1 MEKAGEEQY
10 AVYEKLMFFAF
21 ALYCISG
28 CVFFNCAQPLIELA
42 YGKTRVLSLSFL
54 GVLSFEYYVRGMM
67 GPVSSFRD
75 ANGLFVQG
83 KYRPLIMAFM
93 NIVIS
98 VLLVKPLGL
107 VGVVLGTVLS
117 RAMTQLWFDIY
128 ILNKLIFKR
137 SYSEVF
143 GKYLLYLVVTVVCTI
158 LPLAI
163 GSLFTINNVLLRLIA
178 SVFLSFIISVGL
190 IILLF
195 HRSDEYKSLKRI
207 VFGYGE
213 KILIKV
219 KR

>member
-1 MEKAGEEQY
+1 
-10 AVYEKLMFFAF
+10 
-21 ALYCISG
+21 
-28 CVFFNCAQPLIELA
+28 
-42 YGKTRVLSLSFL
+42 
-54 GVLSFEYYVRGMM
+54 M

-98 VLLVKPLGL
+98 VLLVRPLGL

-143 GKYLLYLVVTVVCTI
+143 GKYLLYLVISIVCTAI
-158 LPLAI
+158 PL
-163 GSLFTINNVLLRLIA
+163 GFMSLFQINSVLLRLIV
-178 SVFLSFIISVGL
+178 SVLLSLTISVGS
-190 IILLF
+190 IVILF
-195 HRSDEYKSLKRI
+195 HRSTEYKS
-207 VFGYGE
+207 
-213 KILIKV
+213 IKKTV
-219 KR
+219 LGFSKKLLARVRT

>member
-1 MEKAGEEQY
+1 
-10 AVYEKLMFFAF
+10 MFFAF

-28 CVFFNCAQPLIELA
+28 SVFFNCAQPLIELA

-54 GVLSFEYYVRGMM
+54 AVLSLEYYVRGMM

-75 ANGLFVQG
+75 ANGLFIQG

-117 RAMTQLWFDIY
+117 RAITQLWFDIY

-143 GKYLLYLVVTVVCTI
+143 GQYLLYLVISVVCTAI
-158 LPLAI
+158 PL
-163 GSLFTINNVLLRLIA
+163 GCMSFFSINSVLLRLIV
-178 SVFLSFIISVGL
+178 SVILSLVVCIGL
-190 IILLF
+190 IVLLF
-195 HRSDEYKSLKRI
+195 HRSAEYRSIKRI
-207 VFGYGE
+207 VLGFS
-213 KILIKV
+213 KKMLAKA
-219 KR
+219 RL